1 MDIRQLGSA
10 VTSRLRNVPRYDFTI
25 ATASRYPELALAKA
39 RLPRGPLPL
48 TSPKDGARLII
59 DGRQYYSV
67 EDILSV
73 SSGALPDTR
82 DYQPVQLMLGYISSQ
97 LPSNLRGRVYASH
110 IVRQGHGYVDG
121 VFNVD
126 SFLKSV
132 SFHHFGMAID
142 FQVVDSRDEQQL
154 NEFLV
159 SVIRRLGL
167 NTDSYH
173 GYGRSIAREHR
184 TSKRPLFHF
193 AFDKVPVGDDIIP
206 VSKLINA
213 VYGK

>member
-1 MDIRQLGSA
+1 MNIKQLGSI
-10 VTSRLRNVPRYDFTI
+10 VTGRLRAVPRQDFTI
-25 ATASRYPELALAKA
+25 ATVSRYPELALAKA

-48 TSPKDGARLII
+48 TPPKDGARLLI
-59 DGRQYYSV
+59 DGRQFYSI

-82 DYQPVQLMLGYISSQ
+82 DYQPVQLMLGYISEN
-97 LPSNLRGRVYASH
+97 LPEDLRGRVYASH

-126 SFLKSV
+126 SFLKSI

-142 FQVVDSRDEQQL
+142 FQVVNERDEPRL
-154 NEFLV
+154 NDYLM
-159 SVIRRLGL
+159 SVIRKLDLR
-167 NTDSYH
+167 TDSYH

-193 AFDKVPVGDDIIP
+193 AFDKVPVGDDVVP
-206 VSKLINA
+206 VSKLIKV